1 MVSKEH
7 VTLRFS
13 GHHRLKK
20 ATDFSSVF
28 NGASVRQSGDS
39 TLLLGKLSNKPIN
52 RLGIVV
58 AKKSIPRAVDRNKIK
73 RVMREVFRNQ
83 SSFPIDTC
91 LDIVLLV
98 RGKIP
103 KDNAGS
109 LYQKLEI
116 QLKKLLEKANA
127 VQERDANAE
136 TSN

>member
-1 MVSKEH
+1 M
-7 VTLRFS
+7 
-13 GHHRLKK
+13 
-20 ATDFSSVF
+20 F

-52 RLGIVV
+52 RLGMVV

-83 SSFPIDTC
+83 SSLPTDTC

-98 RGKIP
+98 RRKIP

-109 LYQKLEI
+109 LYKKLEV

-127 VQERDANAE
+127 VQEKDANAQ